1 MSKDKRTI
9 GDNSANIN
17 PIEDSAINFVRENIE
32 KLIILKRYC
41 ERAFG
46 GKNKTIRDISA
57 MNSAAQINCI
67 LNDLKP
73 WQKVI
78 EAKDNGEDVH
88 SAPIKTHKLDI
99 VTNMR
104 TERFGQYII
113 DKDILPPH
121 LQKVQDFIDCKEA
134 KDKAAW
140 EVLNGKK

>member
-1 MSKDKRTI
+1 MKKNEEERGF
-9 GDNSANIN
+9 GDNQFPVA
-17 PIEDSAINFVRENIE
+17 ESAINFVRENVE

-41 ERAFG
+41 ENALG

-78 EAKDNGEDVH
+78 EAKDNGEDIH
-88 SAPIKTHKLDI
+88 SAPIKTHKLNI
-99 VTNMR
+99 VADRHN
-104 TERFGQYII
+104 EFGQY
-113 DKDILPPH
+113 
-121 LQKVQDFIDCKEA
+121 VV
-134 KDKAAW
+134 DKAAW

>member
-1 MSKDKRTI
+1 MKKREEERGI
-9 GDNSANIN
+9 GDNQFPLA
-17 PIEDSAINFVRENIE
+17 ESAIDFVRENIE
-32 KLIILKRYC
+32 KLTILKRYC

-46 GKNKTIRDISA
+46 GKNKTIRDVSA

-113 DKDILPPH
+113 DK
-121 LQKVQDFIDCKEA
+121 
-134 KDKAAW
+134 AAW

>member
-46 GKNKTIRDISA
+46 GKNKTIRDVSA

-113 DKDILPPH
+113 DK
-121 LQKVQDFIDCKEA
+121 
-134 KDKAAW
+134 AAW

>member
-1 MSKDKRTI
+1 MKKSEEERGI
-9 GDNSANIN
+9 GDNQFPLA
-17 PIEDSAINFVRENIE
+17 ESAIDFVRENIE
-32 KLIILKRYC
+32 KLTILKRYC
-41 ERAFG
+41 ERAFN

-78 EAKDNGEDVH
+78 KAKDNGEDVH
-88 SAPIKTHKLDI
+88 SAPVKTHKLDI

-113 DKDILPPH
+113 DK
-121 LQKVQDFIDCKEA
+121 
-134 KDKAAW
+134 AAW
-140 EVLNGKK
+140 EVLSEKK